1 MWRLIYVFI
10 FALSIG
16 LVAKN
21 DNTCLTCHLDSEE
34 SEKEPAHLFKDDI
47 HAQKGL
53 TCADC
58 HGGDPTSPDAD
69 LAMSKARGFIGV
81 PDPLQIPRL
90 CGSCHSDIKYM
101 KQFDPNIQ
109 TDQFSQYL
117 TSEHGKLWKKGDKK
131 VATCVSCHS
140 VHDIRSPK
148 DFNSTV
154 FDLNIPKTCAR
165 CHSDPKYMAGYNIPT
180 NQYDEYAKSVH
191 GKALLE
197 NGDRGA
203 PACNDCHG
211 NHGAIPPDVES
222 ISTVCGVCHSLNTEL
237 FLKSPK
243 KAIFEELDQPGC
255 ETCHGNHD
263 IQATSDEM
271 LGVGEKAVCANCHD
285 DEESTSY
292 QKVKLMR
299 SLIDSLRT
307 NYESTDQLLKKAEE
321 AGMEVSD
328 ARFEFLEVKNALT
341 RARGLIHAF
350 DPEVIKEEIAVGL
363 TKDREVKQY
372 ALSALGE
379 IRYRRTGLLI
389 ALFFVLILI
398 VGLYFKVREVDRKY
412 GVKKE

>member
-10 FALSIG
+10 LVLSIG
-16 LVAKN
+16 LAAKN
-21 DNTCLTCHLDSEE
+21 DNTCLTCHLELEE
-34 SEKEPAHLFKDDI
+34 SEKEPAHLFKEDI
-47 HAQKGL
+47 HAQKEL
-53 TCADC
+53 TCANC
-58 HGGDPTSPDAD
+58 HGGDPTSEEAD
-69 LAMSKARGFIGV
+69 RAMSPAKGFIGV
-81 PDPLQIPRL
+81 PDPLQIPKL

-109 TDQFSQYL
+109 TDQFSQYI

-154 FDLNIPKTCAR
+154 FDLNIPKTCAK
-165 CHSDPKYMAGYNIPT
+165 CHSDPQYMAEYKIPID
-180 NQYDEYAKSVH
+180 QYDEYTKSVH

-197 NGDRGA
+197 KGDRGA

-211 NHGAIPPDVES
+211 NHGAIPPGVES
-222 ISTVCGVCHSLNTEL
+222 ISIVCGVCHSLNTDL

-243 KAIFEELDQPGC
+243 KAIFEELDQSGC
-255 ETCHGNHD
+255 ETCHGNHNV
-263 IQATSDEM
+263 QPTSDEM
-271 LGVGEKAVCANCHD
+271 LGVEEKAVCANCHE
-285 DEESTSY
+285 DEESNSY

-299 SLIDSLRT
+299 SLLDSLRT
-307 NYESTDQLLKKAEE
+307 NFEKTDSLLRKAEQ

-328 ARFEFLEVKNALT
+328 ARFEFAEVKNALT
-341 RARGLIHAF
+341 KARGLIHAF
-350 DPEVIKEEIAVGL
+350 DPNILKEEVTLGL
-363 TKDREVKQY
+363 KKNREVHQY

-398 VGLYFKVREVDRKY
+398 AGLYLKVKEVDRKY
-412 GVKKE
+412 GVKKD